1 MGEKEKDVPTVEQ
14 QIEMY
19 KRMCR
24 IRHFEMKVLQFCQE
38 KLNRGPLHL
47 YVGEEA
53 SAVGACMAL
62 EKGDYI
68 TSTHRGHGH
77 CIAMGGDVRRM
88 LAEIAGRTTGYCKGK
103 GGSMH
108 IADIDLGIIGAN
120 GIVGGGIPIAMGAG
134 IALVN
139 QNKQNVVVCF
149 FGDGASNIGGF
160 HESLNM
166 ASIWDLP
173 VIFFCENNQ
182 YGISGHTKDTLN
194 IENVS
199 ERAKA
204 YGIAGVT
211 VDGNNIFEV
220 YAATKEARERA
231 VAGKGPTLL
240 ESKTYRWLGHWHAD
254 PCRYRTDDEVEEW
267 KKKCPIK
274 FFKKHFVDEGIF
286 TEDQLNEM
294 EEEIKTEIEETEQ
307 YTLNSPEPDP
317 EEALEDVYPA

>member
-1 MGEKEKDVPTVEQ
+1 MGEKEQYVPTEEQ
-14 QIEMY
+14 QIEMF

-24 IRHFEMKVLQFCQE
+24 IRHFELKVLQFCQE

-88 LAEIAGRTTGYCKGK
+88 LAEIAGRSTGYCKGK

-139 QNKQNVVVCF
+139 QNKKNVIVCF

-166 ASIWDLP
+166 ASIWGLP
-173 VIFFCENNQ
+173 VIFFCENNL
-182 YGISGHTKDTLN
+182 YGISGHAKDTLN
-194 IENVS
+194 IRDIS
-199 ERAKA
+199 ERAKS
-204 YGIAGVT
+204 YGIPGVT

-294 EEEIKTEIEETEQ
+294 EEKIKTEIEETEQ
-307 YTLNSPEPDP
+307 YTLSSPEPDP
-317 EEALEDVYPA
+317 EEALEDIYPA